1 MLKTSQNKMFT
12 ALKYHST
19 DYVYESMARQKFSI
33 WKLSLC
39 FPPCLHQDEK
49 YHLNGLFA
57 DDKYR
62 KPWTRIGSTQNMMAI
77 SVLDQWKKS
86 LPVEDFLEKKPI
98 SSVEFQTSND
108 LIEVIPSSNPWSQT
122 NTEEPFLLMKN
133 GFKEDDTQ
141 DKYLKIYYA
150 AEFKEPQQDLCLE
163 EEFVFIDNLENFH
176 KKLPTLSILL
186 SRLQFFLVKDPLL
199 DFEGQFLTAENIFR
213 ECLTFQNGMKVEES
227 QNELQRI
234 KESFCTVSM
243 KDEEYFLLPVDL
255 EFGKP
260 NNGRSDCAKIPLYLQ
275 LKEMLNLAPVPVDDE
290 DRCKQVIREDLKA
303 EITYKIE
310 ISKYCAM
317 PQEVCSSISSS
328 MLEFCESDEMEV
340 PLTPPCRQRRSWV
353 NFLCRGLQEEPL
365 SLSGNSI
372 LIAEPSRE
380 FLESLVWQ
388 SEKYWDNMS
397 SLLLVE
403 HPAVN
408 LAHQHHSLTVLQK
421 KLPLEVDALMLGSLE
436 EGWWLHRGLN
446 PAAVEILE
454 QFNMDGSNA
463 NSLLPT
469 EVETFTQFTSYQ
481 LERWL
486 EEKNSVTNQELLSA
500 ERHQSEKV
508 VNPNLS
514 LQIQRQNFAMSA
526 PSSAKIHSRNTSVE
540 ELTGGSISK
549 IETEEAICFLNQE
562 KKTPKPS
569 ESDSCKDVSSK
580 LDNSSCSGKPA
591 SLTLAS
597 KWANDNSD
605 LNNFIMM
612 RSKYTVTQR
621 EEKYYVDRPEKDI
634 LEDFGWLV
642 YLGRVVQ
649 PEEQHMSVQKEGDS
663 LCETV
668 KTEEKTQENKEYYSI
683 TVNIQP
689 SESQCQA
696 YCLLEEAAIPVL
708 KDLTDLGVL
717 ASVTWSFDSVK
728 FDHTRFFLKQQEKV
742 ICDHFKQSKIY
753 EKEIMLFRHAAL
765 VHLLVTVRDLLL
777 TCGLD
782 TALGYL
788 SKAKDIYK
796 NILESCL
803 NNIWRQLKIVEYS
816 SQKKHETHP
825 KITALQC
832 EMLNWMKSGGE
843 KHSVK
848 ILIITR
854 MDSEREKA
862 FFIHPLSRIEGL
874 KAVDLNSEKKQSP
887 LSCKEII
894 SNLSRYSCIIV
905 HNQQIGADFP
915 WTHFSLVMEYDYSEN
930 SGWKNLCKN
939 LNVTYMTF
947 KTTLPETIQMENY
960 GCSFL
965 LEVQIPYV
973 FLTTEGILNMPDIL
987 QLFESRYSITFV
999 ERSSSYSLRLFGSTD
1014 RYVVLT
1020 IDECT
1025 AIFLQ
1030 SVEEL
1035 NYEDSCDTVISR
1047 MMALSLQYMCCWII
1061 FYSRGRLSLEY
1072 SLKGNTLL
1080 NLVLIYATLIELTQK
1095 SEDFE
1100 VKVVL
1105 TPGIEET
1112 ALVIRQIADNILI
1125 ASNISPHEWLDKSW
1139 LSVLPSEPEKC
1150 LLTFPCINPL
1160 VAQFMLKK
1168 GSSLNRLFLASFD
1181 QLQELLPEI
1190 PKKVLKHFSDM
1201 ISSYSLNTAVLEKTV
1216 KGASHPENQN
1226 NFNTLNLDN
1235 KQNCQIL
1242 DLLDKAQ
1249 NSTGTSHTNSE
1260 ALIPPLNTRKGFLK
1274 SDLPSCMQ
1282 KKACSS
1288 DVITRRKL
1296 DFFAVPKDYED
1307 FAHLEVK
1314 NSLHVQRQPFRM
1326 HDSSDHSSKDPEKED
1341 FFATFTASAPQ
1352 ESSKSFLDEFRD
1364 TTFKSLEI
1372 QVDQPLWNDSSSTG
1386 PHNSFAHDGFLS
1398 DFFNDT
1404 DELQNLNFNQI
1415 GETSKGKRKQTPP
1428 FLRIKEKIKTD
1439 SEFPEVQE
1447 FKKRRLTYER
1457 VPGRRDGQTRLK
1469 FF

>member
-1 MLKTSQNKMFT
+1 MLKMSQNKMFA

-19 DYVYESMARQKFSI
+19 DYLYESMARQKFSI

-62 KPWTRIGSTQNMMAI
+62 KPWTRIGSTQNMIAI
-77 SVLDQWKKS
+77 SVLDQWNKS

-108 LIEVIPSSNPWSQT
+108 LIEVVPSSNPYSQT
-122 NTEEPFLLMKN
+122 DTEECFLLTKN
-133 GFKEDDTQ
+133 GFKEDSTQ

-150 AEFKEPQQDLCLE
+150 TEFKEPRQDLCLE
-163 EEFVFIDNLENFH
+163 EELVFIDNLESFR
-176 KKLPTLSILL
+176 KRLPTLSILL
-186 SRLQFFLVKDPLL
+186 SRLQFFLMKDPLL
-199 DFEGQFLTAENIFR
+199 DSGGQTLTAENIFR
-213 ECLTFQNGMKVEES
+213 ECLTFQNGKMKMEES
-227 QNELQRI
+227 QNELQGI
-234 KESFCTVSM
+234 KENFCTISI
-243 KDEEYFLLPVDL
+243 KDEEYFLLPVEL

-260 NNGRSDCAKIPLYLQ
+260 NNSRSDCVKIPSYLQ
-275 LKEMLNLAPVPVDDE
+275 LEEVLNLAPVTVDDE
-290 DRCKQVIREDLKA
+290 DLCNQVIREDLKA
-303 EITYKIE
+303 EIAYKIE
-310 ISKYCAM
+310 ISKYCAI
-317 PQEVCSSISSS
+317 PREVCSSINTS
-328 MLEFCESDEMEV
+328 MLEFCESAEYIPYLKDEMEV
-340 PLTPPCRQRRSWV
+340 PLTPPCRQQRSWV
-353 NFLCRGLQEEPL
+353 NFPCRGLQEEPIC
-365 SLSGNSI
+365 LSGNSI

-380 FLESLVWQ
+380 FLESLVWH
-388 SEKYWDNMS
+388 SEKYRDNMS
-397 SLLLVE
+397 SLFLVE
-403 HPAVN
+403 LPAVH
-408 LAHQHHSLTVLQK
+408 LTHQHHSLTELQE
-421 KLPLEVDALMLGSLE
+421 KLPVEVEAPMLGSLE

-446 PAAVEILE
+446 LASVEILE
-454 QFNMDGSNA
+454 QLIMDGNNA

-508 VNPNLS
+508 VNPDLS
-514 LQIQRQNFAMSA
+514 LQIQRQHFAMSTA
-526 PSSAKIHSRNTSVE
+526 SSAKIHSTSTSVE
-540 ELTGGSISK
+540 ELSGGSIRKSK
-549 IETEEAICFLNQE
+549 TEEAISFLNQE

-569 ESDSCKDVSSK
+569 ESDSCKDMSSK

-591 SLTLAS
+591 SLALAS
-597 KWANDNSD
+597 GWANDDSD

-612 RSKYTVTQR
+612 RSKHRSTQK
-621 EEKYYVDRPEKDI
+621 EEKYCVDRPEK
-634 LEDFGWLV
+634 
-642 YLGRVVQ
+642 VVQ
-649 PEEQHMSVQKEGDS
+649 PEKQHMCVHKEDDS
-663 LCETV
+663 FCETV
-668 KTEEKTQENKEYYSI
+668 KTEERTQENEDSI
-683 TVNIQP
+683 TVNVQP

-708 KDLTDLGVL
+708 KDLKHLGVL
-717 ASVTWSFDSVK
+717 ASITWSFDNVK
-728 FDHTRFFLKQQEKV
+728 FDQTRFFLKQQEKV
-742 ICDHFKQSKIY
+742 ICDNFKQGKVD
-753 EKEIMLFRHAAL
+753 EKEIMLFKHAAL

-803 NNIWRQLKIVEYS
+803 NNIWRQLKIVQYS

-825 KITALQC
+825 KITALLC
-832 EMLNWMKSGGE
+832 EMLNWMKSYGE

-848 ILIITR
+848 VLIITR

-862 FFIHPLSRIEGL
+862 SFIPPLSRIEGL
-874 KAVDLNSEKKQSP
+874 KAVDLNSEKKGSP

-915 WTHFSLVMEYDYSEN
+915 WTHFSLVMEYDHSEN

-947 KTTLPETIQMENY
+947 KTTFPETIQMGNHGGSY
-960 GCSFL
+960 L

-973 FLTTEGILNMPDIL
+973 FLTTEGLLNMPDIL
-987 QLFESRYSITFV
+987 QLFESKYSITFV
-999 ERSSSYSLRLFGSTD
+999 ERSSSYSLRLFGSIE

-1020 IDECT
+1020 IDACT
-1025 AIFLQ
+1025 AVFLQ
-1030 SVEEL
+1030 SMEEL

-1047 MMALSLQYMCCWII
+1047 LMALSLQYMCCWII
-1061 FYSRGRLSLEY
+1061 FYSRERLSLEY

-1139 LSVLPSEPEKC
+1139 LSVLPSETEKC

-1168 GSSLNRLFLASFD
+1168 GTSLNRLFLASFD
-1181 QLQELLPEI
+1181 QLQELLPEV

-1201 ISSYSLNTAVLEKTV
+1201 ISSYSLNTAAPLEKAV
-1216 KGASHPENQN
+1216 KGAPHPENQN
-1226 NFNTLNLDN
+1226 NFNTLYLDN

-1242 DLLDKAQ
+1242 ELLDKAQ
-1249 NSTGTSHTNSE
+1249 NSTGTSHWSSE
-1260 ALIPPLNTRKGFLK
+1260 ALIPPPNHPKGFLK

-1282 KKACSS
+1282 MKACSS
-1288 DVITRRKL
+1288 DVITRRKP
-1296 DFFAVPKDYED
+1296 DFFAVSKDHED

-1314 NSLHVQRQPFRM
+1314 NSLHVQGQPLRM
-1326 HDSSDHSSKDPEKED
+1326 CDSSGHSSKDSEIKED
-1341 FFATFTASAPQ
+1341 FLATLIDCGPQ
-1352 ESSKSFLDEFRD
+1352 ESSRSFLEEFI
-1364 TTFKSLEI
+1364 KSTEI
-1372 QVDQPLWNDSSSTG
+1372 QIDQPLWNDSSSTG
-1386 PHNSFAHDGFLS
+1386 PHNPFAHDSFLS
-1398 DFFNDT
+1398 DFFDDT

-1415 GETSKGKRKQTPP
+1415 GAASKGKRKQRPP
-1428 FLRIKEKIKTD
+1428 FLWTKEKIKTNFG
-1439 SEFPEVQE
+1439 FPEVPE

>member
-1 MLKTSQNKMFT
+1 
-12 ALKYHST
+12 
-19 DYVYESMARQKFSI
+19 MARQKFSI

-62 KPWTRIGSTQNMMAI
+62 KPWTRIDSTQNMMAI
-77 SVLDQWKKS
+77 SVLDQWKRS

-108 LIEVIPSSNPWSQT
+108 LIEVIPSSNPCSQT
-122 NTEEPFLLMKN
+122 DTEESFLLVKN
-133 GFKEDDTQ
+133 GFKEDSTQ

-150 AEFKEPQQDLCLE
+150 TVFKEPQQDLCLE
-163 EEFVFIDNLENFH
+163 EEFVFIDNLESFR
-176 KKLPTLSILL
+176 KKLPNLSILL

-199 DFEGQFLTAENIFR
+199 DSEGQFITAENIFR
-213 ECLTFQNGMKVEES
+213 CAAKLS
-227 QNELQRI
+227 
-234 KESFCTVSM
+234 
-243 KDEEYFLLPVDL
+243 
-255 EFGKP
+255 KP
-260 NNGRSDCAKIPLYLQ
+260 KSGRSVAVPSYLE
-275 LKEMLNLAPVPVDDE
+275 LKEVLNLAPVTVDDE
-290 DRCKQVIREDLKA
+290 DLCKQVIREAEYIPYLK
-303 EITYKIE
+303 
-310 ISKYCAM
+310 
-317 PQEVCSSISSS
+317 
-328 MLEFCESDEMEV
+328 DEMEV
-340 PLTPPCRQRRSWV
+340 PLTPPCRQQRSWV
-353 NFLCRGLQEEPL
+353 NFLCRGLQEEPI

-388 SEKYWDNMS
+388 SEKYRDNMS

-408 LAHQHHSLTVLQK
+408 LAHQHHSLRELQK
-421 KLPLEVDALMLGSLE
+421 KLLLEVEAPMLGSLE
-436 EGWWLHRGLN
+436 EGWWLHRVLN

-469 EVETFTQFTSYQ
+469 EVETFTQFTTYQ

-486 EEKNSVTNQELLSA
+486 EEKNCVTNQELLSA
-500 ERHQSEKV
+500 ERHSSEKV
-508 VNPNLS
+508 VNPDLS
-514 LQIQRQNFAMSA
+514 LQIQRQNFAVSV
-526 PSSAKIHSRNTSVE
+526 PSPAKIHSTNTSVA

-549 IETEEAICFLNQE
+549 IKTEEAICFLNQE

-580 LDNSSCSGKPA
+580 LDKSSCSGKPA
-591 SLTLAS
+591 SLALAS
-597 KWANDNSD
+597 KWANDDSD

-621 EEKYYVDRPEKDI
+621 EDKYYVDRPEK
-634 LEDFGWLV
+634 
-642 YLGRVVQ
+642 
-649 PEEQHMSVQKEGDS
+649 
-663 LCETV
+663 
-668 KTEEKTQENKEYYSI
+668 
-683 TVNIQP
+683 
-689 SESQCQA
+689 ESQCQA

-708 KDLTDLGVL
+708 KDLTHLGVL

-742 ICDHFKQSKIY
+742 ICDNFKQGKID
-753 EKEIMLFRHAAL
+753 EKEILLFRHAAL

-803 NNIWRQLKIVEYS
+803 NNIWRQLKIVQYS

-832 EMLNWMKSGGE
+832 EMLNWMKSCGE
-843 KHSVK
+843 KHSVKVNK

-854 MDSEREKA
+854 MDSEREKDA
-862 FFIHPLSRIEGL
+862 FIHPLSRIEGL
-874 KAVDLNSEKKQSP
+874 KAVDLNSEKKGSP

-894 SNLSRYSCIIV
+894 SNRYSCIIV

-947 KTTLPETIQMENY
+947 KTTFPETRQMGNH
-960 GCSFL
+960 GGSFL

-973 FLTTEGILNMPDIL
+973 FLTTEGLLNMPDIL
-987 QLFESRYSITFV
+987 QLFESKYSITFV
-999 ERSSSYSLRLFGSTD
+999 ERSSSYSLRLFGSAD

-1020 IDECT
+1020 VDECT

-1047 MMALSLQYMCCWII
+1047 LMALSLQYMCCWII
-1061 FYSRGRLSLEY
+1061 FYSKERLSLEY

-1112 ALVIRQIADNILI
+1112 ALVIRQIADNVLI

-1181 QLQELLPEI
+1181 QLQELLPQA

-1201 ISSYSLNTAVLEKTV
+1201 ISSYSLNAAALEKTV
-1216 KGASHPENQN
+1216 KGASHPGNQN
-1226 NFNTLNLDN
+1226 KVNTLYLDN

-1242 DLLDKAQ
+1242 ELLDKAQ
-1249 NSTGTSHTNSE
+1249 NSTGPSHMNAE
-1260 ALIPPLNTRKGFLK
+1260 ALNPPLNHHKDFLK

-1296 DFFAVPKDYED
+1296 DFFAVSKDNED
-1307 FAHLEVK
+1307 FAHPEVK

-1326 HDSSDHSSKDPEKED
+1326 HNSSDHSSKDSEKQD
-1341 FFATFTASAPQ
+1341 FFAAFSDCAPQ

-1364 TTFKSLEI
+1364 STFKSPEI
-1372 QVDQPLWNDSSSTG
+1372 QIDQSLWNDSSSTG
-1386 PHNSFAHDGFLS
+1386 PHNSFAHSGFLS
-1398 DFFNDT
+1398 DFFDDT
-1404 DELQNLNFNQI
+1404 DEFQNLNFIQI
-1415 GETSKGKRKQTPP
+1415 GETPKGKRKKRPP
-1428 FLRIKEKIKTD
+1428 FLWTKEKVKTG
-1439 SEFPEVQE
+1439 FPELQE

-1469 FF
+1469 FL

>member
-1 MLKTSQNKMFT
+1 MLKTSQNKMFA

-19 DYVYESMARQKFSI
+19 DYLYESVARQKFSI

-62 KPWTRIGSTQNMMAI
+62 KPWTRIGSTQNMVAT

-108 LIEVIPSSNPWSQT
+108 LIEVIPSSNPSSQT
-122 NTEEPFLLMKN
+122 DTEESFLLMKN
-133 GFKEDDTQ
+133 GFKGDSTQ

-150 AEFKEPQQDLCLE
+150 TEFKEPRQDLCLE
-163 EEFVFIDNLENFH
+163 EEFVFIDHLESFR

-199 DFEGQFLTAENIFR
+199 DSEGQFLTAENIFR
-213 ECLTFQNGMKVEES
+213 ECLTFQNGMKMEES
-227 QNELQRI
+227 QNELQGI
-234 KESFCTVSM
+234 TESFCTVSM

-260 NNGRSDCAKIPLYLQ
+260 NHGRSDCVKIPSYLE
-275 LKEMLNLAPVPVDDE
+275 LKGLLNLAPVTVDDE
-290 DRCKQVIREDLKA
+290 DLCKQVIREDLRA
-303 EITYKIE
+303 EITYKTE
-310 ISKYCAM
+310 ISKYCAI
-317 PQEVCSSISSS
+317 PQEVCSSISTS
-328 MLEFCESDEMEV
+328 MLEFCESAEYISYLKDEMEV
-340 PLTPPCRQRRSWV
+340 PLTPPCSQQRSWV
-353 NFLCRGLQEEPL
+353 NFLCRGLQEEPI

-372 LIAEPSRE
+372 LIEEPSRG

-388 SEKYWDNMS
+388 SEKYRDNMS

-408 LAHQHHSLTVLQK
+408 LAHQHHSLRELQK
-421 KLPLEVDALMLGSLE
+421 KLLLEVEAPMLDSLE
-436 EGWWLHRGLN
+436 DGWWLHRGFS

-463 NSLLPT
+463 NILLPT

-508 VNPNLS
+508 VNPDLS
-514 LQIQRQNFAMSA
+514 LQIQRQNLAMSA
-526 PSSAKIHSRNTSVE
+526 PSPAKIHSTNTSVA

-549 IETEEAICFLNQE
+549 IKTEEAICFLNQE
-562 KKTPKPS
+562 EKTPKPS

-580 LDNSSCSGKPA
+580 LDKSSCSGKPV
-591 SLTLAS
+591 SLALAS
-597 KWANDNSD
+597 KWANDDSD

-621 EEKYYVDRPEKDI
+621 EEKYFVDRPEK
-634 LEDFGWLV
+634 
-642 YLGRVVQ
+642 VVQ
-649 PEEQHMSVQKEGDS
+649 PEEQNMSVHREDDS
-663 LCETV
+663 FRETV
-668 KTEEKTQENKEYYSI
+668 KTEEKSQENKDSI
-683 TVNIQP
+683 IVNIQP

-696 YCLLEEAAIPVL
+696 YCLLEEAAVPVL
-708 KDLTDLGVL
+708 KDLTHLGVL

-742 ICDHFKQSKIY
+742 ICDHFKQGKID
-753 EKEIMLFRHAAL
+753 EEEIMLFRHAAL

-803 NNIWRQLKIVEYS
+803 NNIWRQLKIVQYS

-832 EMLNWMKSGGE
+832 EMLNWMKSCG
-843 KHSVK
+843 KTHIVK

-862 FFIHPLSRIEGL
+862 AFIHPLSRIEGL
-874 KAVDLNSEKKQSP
+874 KAVDLNSEKKGSP

-894 SNLSRYSCIIV
+894 SNLSRYSCIVV

-947 KTTLPETIQMENY
+947 KTTLPETMQMGNHGGSY
-960 GCSFL
+960 L

-973 FLTTEGILNMPDIL
+973 FLTTEGLLNMPDIL
-987 QLFESRYSITFV
+987 QLFESK
-999 ERSSSYSLRLFGSTD
+999 
-1014 RYVVLT
+1014 
-1020 IDECT
+1020 
-1025 AIFLQ
+1025 
-1030 SVEEL
+1030 
-1035 NYEDSCDTVISR
+1035 
-1047 MMALSLQYMCCWII
+1047 
-1061 FYSRGRLSLEY
+1061 Y

-1100 VKVVL
+1100 VKVIL

-1112 ALVIRQIADNILI
+1112 ALVIRQIADNVLI

-1181 QLQELLPEI
+1181 QLQELLPQA
-1190 PKKVLKHFSDM
+1190 PKKILKHFSDM
-1201 ISSYSLNTAVLEKTV
+1201 ISSYSLNTAALEKIV

-1226 NFNTLNLDN
+1226 NVNTLYLDN

-1242 DLLDKAQ
+1242 ELLDKAQ
-1249 NSTGTSHTNSE
+1249 NSTGTSHMKSE
-1260 ALIPPLNTRKGFLK
+1260 ALIPPLNIRKGFLK

-1296 DFFAVPKDYED
+1296 DFFAVSKDYED

-1326 HDSSDHSSKDPEKED
+1326 HDSSDHSSKDSEKED
-1341 FFATFTASAPQ
+1341 FFASFSDCAPQ

-1364 TTFKSLEI
+1364 TTFKSPEI
-1372 QVDQPLWNDSSSTG
+1372 QIDQPLWNDSSSTG
-1386 PHNSFAHDGFLS
+1386 PHNSFAHSGFLS
-1398 DFFNDT
+1398 DFFDDT
-1404 DELQNLNFNQI
+1404 DELQNLNFSQI
-1415 GETSKGKRKQTPP
+1415 GETSRGKRKQRPP
-1428 FLRIKEKIKTD
+1428 FLWTKEKIKTG
-1439 SEFPEVQE
+1439 SGFPEVQE

>member
-1 MLKTSQNKMFT
+1 S
-12 ALKYHST
+12 
-19 DYVYESMARQKFSI
+19 
-33 WKLSLC
+33 
-39 FPPCLHQDEK
+39 
-49 YHLNGLFA
+49 
-57 DDKYR
+57 
-62 KPWTRIGSTQNMMAI
+62 
-77 SVLDQWKKS
+77 
-86 LPVEDFLEKKPI
+86 
-98 SSVEFQTSND
+98 
-108 LIEVIPSSNPWSQT
+108 
-122 NTEEPFLLMKN
+122 
-133 GFKEDDTQ
+133 
-141 DKYLKIYYA
+141 
-150 AEFKEPQQDLCLE
+150 DLCLE
-163 EEFVFIDNLENFH
+163 EEFVFIDNLESFR

-199 DFEGQFLTAENIFR
+199 DSEGQFLTAENIFR
-213 ECLTFQNGMKVEES
+213 ECLTFQNGMKMEES
-227 QNELQRI
+227 QNELQGI

-260 NNGRSDCAKIPLYLQ
+260 NNGRSDCVKIPSYLE
-275 LKEMLNLAPVPVDDE
+275 LKEVLNLAPVIVDDE
-290 DRCKQVIREDLKA
+290 DLCKQVIREDLKA
-303 EITYKIE
+303 EITYKVE
-310 ISKYCAM
+310 ISTYSAI
-317 PQEVCSSISSS
+317 PQEACSSISTS

-340 PLTPPCRQRRSWV
+340 PLTPPCRQQRSWV
-353 NFLCRGLQEEPL
+353 SFLCRRLQEEPI

-388 SEKYWDNMS
+388 SEKYRDNMS

-403 HPAVN
+403 HSAVN
-408 LAHQHHSLTVLQK
+408 RAHQHHSLRELQK
-421 KLPLEVDALMLGSLE
+421 KLLLEIEAPMFGSLE

-481 LERWL
+481 LE
-486 EEKNSVTNQELLSA
+486 KLLSA
-500 ERHQSEKV
+500 ARHQSEKV
-508 VNPNLS
+508 VNPDLS
-514 LQIQRQNFAMSA
+514 LQIQRQNFSMSA
-526 PSSAKIHSRNTSVE
+526 PSPAKIHSTSTSVA

-549 IETEEAICFLNQE
+549 IKTEEAICFLNQG
-562 KKTPKPS
+562 KKTPQPS

-580 LDNSSCSGKPA
+580 LDKSSCGGKPA

-597 KWANDNSD
+597 KWASDDSD

-621 EEKYYVDRPEKDI
+621 EEKYYGDRPGKE
-634 LEDFGWLV
+634 L
-642 YLGRVVQ
+642 
-649 PEEQHMSVQKEGDS
+649 EEQHMSVHKEDDS
-663 LCETV
+663 FCETV
-668 KTEEKTQENKEYYSI
+668 KTEENTHENKDSI

-742 ICDHFKQSKIY
+742 ICDNFKQGKID

-803 NNIWRQLKIVEYS
+803 NNIWRQLKIVQYS

-832 EMLNWMKSGGE
+832 EMLNWMKSCGE
-843 KHSVK
+843 KQSVK

-854 MDSEREKA
+854 VDSEREKA
-862 FFIHPLSRIEGL
+862 AFIHPLSKIEAGL
-874 KAVDLNSEKKQSP
+874 KAVDLNSEKKGSP

-894 SNLSRYSCIIV
+894 NNRYSCIIV

-930 SGWKNLCKN
+930 SGWENLCKN

-947 KTTLPETIQMENY
+947 KTTLPETIQMGNH
-960 GCSFL
+960 GGSFI

-973 FLTTEGILNMPDIL
+973 FLTTEGLLNMPDIL
-987 QLFESRYSITFV
+987 QLFESKYSITFV

-1020 IDECT
+1020 VDECT

-1047 MMALSLQYMCCWII
+1047 LMALSLQYMCCWII
-1061 FYSRGRLSLEY
+1061 FYSRERLSLEY

-1080 NLVLIYATLIELTQK
+1080 NLVLIYATLIELAQK

-1112 ALVIRQIADNILI
+1112 ALVIRQIADNILM

-1181 QLQELLPEI
+1181 QLQELLPQA
-1190 PKKVLKHFSDM
+1190 PKKVLKNFSDM
-1201 ISSYSLNTAVLEKTV
+1201 VSSYSLNTATLEKTV
-1216 KGASHPENQN
+1216 KVASHPENQN
-1226 NFNTLNLDN
+1226 NVNTL
-1235 KQNCQIL
+1235 
-1242 DLLDKAQ
+1242 
-1249 NSTGTSHTNSE
+1249 
-1260 ALIPPLNTRKGFLK
+1260 
-1274 SDLPSCMQ
+1274 
-1282 KKACSS
+1282 
-1288 DVITRRKL
+1288 
-1296 DFFAVPKDYED
+1296 
-1307 FAHLEVK
+1307 
-1314 NSLHVQRQPFRM
+1314 
-1326 HDSSDHSSKDPEKED
+1326 
-1341 FFATFTASAPQ
+1341 
-1352 ESSKSFLDEFRD
+1352 
-1364 TTFKSLEI
+1364 
-1372 QVDQPLWNDSSSTG
+1372 
-1386 PHNSFAHDGFLS
+1386 
-1398 DFFNDT
+1398 
-1404 DELQNLNFNQI
+1404 
-1415 GETSKGKRKQTPP
+1415 
-1428 FLRIKEKIKTD
+1428 
-1439 SEFPEVQE
+1439 
-1447 FKKRRLTYER
+1447 
-1457 VPGRRDGQTRLK
+1457 
-1469 FF
+1469 

>member
-19 DYVYESMARQKFSI
+19 DYLYESMARQKFSI

-77 SVLDQWKKS
+77 SALDQWKKS

-108 LIEVIPSSNPWSQT
+108 LIEVIPSSNPHSQT
-122 NTEEPFLLMKN
+122 YTEEPFLLMKN
-133 GFKEDDTQ
+133 GFKEDSTQ
-141 DKYLKIYYA
+141 DKYLKIYYGT
-150 AEFKEPQQDLCLE
+150 EFKEPQQDLCLE
-163 EEFVFIDNLENFH
+163 EEFVFIDNLERFS
-176 KKLPTLSILL
+176 KKLPTLSTLM

-199 DFEGQFLTAENIFR
+199 DSEGQFLTAENICR
-213 ECLTFQNGMKVEES
+213 ECLTFQNGMKVEEG
-227 QNELQRI
+227 QNELQWI
-234 KESFCTVSM
+234 KECFCTVSM
-243 KDEEYFLLPVDL
+243 KDEEYFLLPVDF

-260 NNGRSDCAKIPLYLQ
+260 NSGRSDCAKIPTYLQ
-275 LKEMLNLAPVPVDDE
+275 LKEVLNLAPVPVDDE
-290 DRCKQVIREDLKA
+290 DLCKQVIREDLKA

-310 ISKYCAM
+310 ISKYCAI
-317 PQEVCSSISSS
+317 PQEVCSSISTS
-328 MLEFCESDEMEV
+328 MLEFCESAEYILYLKDEMEV
-340 PLTPPCRQRRSWV
+340 PLTPPCQQQRSWV
-353 NFLCRGLQEEPL
+353 HFLCRGLQEEPI
-365 SLSGNSI
+365 SPSCNSI

-388 SEKYWDNMS
+388 SEKYRDNTS

-408 LAHQHHSLTVLQK
+408 FAHQHHSLTELQK
-421 KLPLEVDALMLGSLE
+421 KLPLEVEAPVLGSLE

-481 LERWL
+481 LE
-486 EEKNSVTNQELLSA
+486 
-500 ERHQSEKV
+500 
-508 VNPNLS
+508 
-514 LQIQRQNFAMSA
+514 M
-526 PSSAKIHSRNTSVE
+526 
-540 ELTGGSISK
+540 
-549 IETEEAICFLNQE
+549 
-562 KKTPKPS
+562 
-569 ESDSCKDVSSK
+569 
-580 LDNSSCSGKPA
+580 
-591 SLTLAS
+591 
-597 KWANDNSD
+597 
-605 LNNFIMM
+605 
-612 RSKYTVTQR
+612 
-621 EEKYYVDRPEKDI
+621 
-634 LEDFGWLV
+634 
-642 YLGRVVQ
+642 VQ
-649 PEEQHMSVQKEGDS
+649 PEEQHMSVHKEDDS
-663 LCETV
+663 FCETV
-668 KTEEKTQENKEYYSI
+668 KTEIKTQENKEYYSI
-683 TVNIQP
+683 AVDIQP

-708 KDLTDLGVL
+708 KDLTHLGVL
-717 ASVTWSFDSVK
+717 ASVNWSFDSVK

-742 ICDHFKQSKIY
+742 ICDHFKQSRIN

-788 SKAKDIYK
+788 SKAKDVYK

-803 NNIWRQLKIVEYS
+803 NNIWRQLKIVQYS

-832 EMLNWMKSGGE
+832 EILNWMKSCGE
-843 KHSVK
+843 SHSVK

-862 FFIHPLSRIEGL
+862 AFIQPLSRIEGL

-915 WTHFSLVMEYDYSEN
+915 WMHFSLVMEYDYSEN
-930 SGWKNLCKN
+930 SGWKNLCEN

-947 KTTLPETIQMENY
+947 KTTLPEKIQMGNH
-960 GCSFL
+960 GNSFL
-965 LEVQIPYV
+965 LEVQIPYI
-973 FLTTEGILNMPDIL
+973 FLTTEGLLNMPDVL
-987 QLFESRYSITFV
+987 QLFESRYGITFV
-999 ERSSSYSLRLFGSTD
+999 ERSSGYSLRLFGSTD
-1014 RYVVLT
+1014 QYVVLT

-1047 MMALSLQYMCCWII
+1047 LMALSLQYMCCWII
-1061 FYSRGRLSLEY
+1061 FYSRERLSLEY

-1095 SEDFE
+1095 SEDFD
-1100 VKVVL
+1100 VK
-1105 TPGIEET
+1105 
-1112 ALVIRQIADNILI
+1112 
-1125 ASNISPHEWLDKSW
+1125 
-1139 LSVLPSEPEKC
+1139 PEKC
-1150 LLTFPCINPL
+1150 LLAFPCINPL

-1181 QLQELLPEI
+1181 QLQELLPQV
-1190 PKKVLKHFSDM
+1190 PKKVLKHFSD
-1201 ISSYSLNTAVLEKTV
+1201 ISSYSLNTAALEKTV

-1226 NFNTLNLDN
+1226 NFNTLYPDN
-1235 KQNCQIL
+1235 KQHCQIL
-1242 DLLDKAQ
+1242 ELLDKAQ
-1249 NSTGTSHTNSE
+1249 NSTGTSHMNSE
-1260 ALIPPLNTRKGFLK
+1260 ALIPPLNHHKGFLK

-1288 DVITRRKL
+1288 DVITRRKV
-1296 DFFAVPKDYED
+1296 DFFAVSKDYKD

-1314 NSLHVQRQPFRM
+1314 NSLHVQRHPFRM
-1326 HDSSDHSSKDPEKED
+1326 HDSSDHSSKDSEKED
-1341 FFATFTASAPQ
+1341 FFATFSDCEPQ

-1364 TTFKSLEI
+1364 TTFKSPEI
-1372 QVDQPLWNDSSSTG
+1372 QIDQPLWNDSSSTG
-1386 PHNSFAHDGFLS
+1386 PCNSFTHDGFLS
-1398 DFFNDT
+1398 DFFDDM

-1415 GETSKGKRKQTPP
+1415 GETSKGKRKQRSL
-1428 FLRIKEKIKTD
+1428 FLQTKEKIKT
-1439 SEFPEVQE
+1439 
-1447 FKKRRLTYER
+1447 
-1457 VPGRRDGQTRLK
+1457 GRSKVR
-1469 FF
+1469 

>member
-1 MLKTSQNKMFT
+1 S
-12 ALKYHST
+12 
-19 DYVYESMARQKFSI
+19 
-33 WKLSLC
+33 
-39 FPPCLHQDEK
+39 
-49 YHLNGLFA
+49 
-57 DDKYR
+57 
-62 KPWTRIGSTQNMMAI
+62 
-77 SVLDQWKKS
+77 
-86 LPVEDFLEKKPI
+86 
-98 SSVEFQTSND
+98 
-108 LIEVIPSSNPWSQT
+108 
-122 NTEEPFLLMKN
+122 
-133 GFKEDDTQ
+133 
-141 DKYLKIYYA
+141 
-150 AEFKEPQQDLCLE
+150 DLCLE
-163 EEFVFIDNLENFH
+163 EEFVFVDNLENFR

-199 DFEGQFLTAENIFR
+199 DSEGRFLTAENIFR
-213 ECLTFQNGMKVEES
+213 ECLTFQNGMKMEES
-227 QNELQRI
+227 QNELQGI

-243 KDEEYFLLPVDL
+243 KDEEVSSCCFILYIILLYFLLPADL
-255 EFGKP
+255 GLGKP
-260 NNGRSDCAKIPLYLQ
+260 NNGGPDCVKIPSYLQ
-275 LKEMLNLAPVPVDDE
+275 LKEVLNLAPVAVDDE
-290 DRCKQVIREDLKA
+290 DLCKQVIREDLKA

-310 ISKYCAM
+310 ISKYCAI
-317 PQEVCSSISSS
+317 PQEVCSSISTS
-328 MLEFCESDEMEV
+328 MVEFCESDEMEV
-340 PLTPPCRQRRSWV
+340 PLTPPCRQQRSWV
-353 NFLCRGLQEEPL
+353 NFLCRGLQEEPI
-365 SLSGNSI
+365 SLFGNSI

-388 SEKYWDNMS
+388 SEKYRDNMS

-408 LAHQHHSLTVLQK
+408 LAHQHHSLTELQK
-421 KLPLEVDALMLGSLE
+421 KLPLELEAPMLGSLE

-454 QFNMDGSNA
+454 QFYIDGSNA

-469 EVETFTQFTSYQ
+469 EVETFTKFTSYQ
-481 LERWL
+481 LE
-486 EEKNSVTNQELLSA
+486 KLLSA
-500 ERHQSEKV
+500 ERHQSGKV
-508 VNPNLS
+508 VNPDLS

-526 PSSAKIHSRNTSVE
+526 PSSAKIHNTSTSVA

-549 IETEEAICFLNQE
+549 IKTEEAICFLNQE

-569 ESDSCKDVSSK
+569 ESDSCKDVFSK
-580 LDNSSCSGKPA
+580 LDNSSCSGKPV
-591 SLTLAS
+591 SLALAS
-597 KWANDNSD
+597 KWANDDSD

-621 EEKYYVDRPEKDI
+621 EEKYYVDRPEK
-634 LEDFGWLV
+634 
-642 YLGRVVQ
+642 
-649 PEEQHMSVQKEGDS
+649 EQHMSVHKEDDS
-663 LCETV
+663 FCETV
-668 KTEEKTQENKEYYSI
+668 KTEEKTQENKDSI
-683 TVNIQP
+683 TVSVQP

-708 KDLTDLGVL
+708 KDLTHLGVL

-742 ICDHFKQSKIY
+742 ICDNFKQGKID

-777 TCGLD
+777 TCSFD

-803 NNIWRQLKIVEYS
+803 NNIWRQLKIVQYS

-832 EMLNWMKSGGE
+832 EILNWMKSCGE

-854 MDSEREKA
+854 IDSEREKA
-862 FFIHPLSRIEGL
+862 AFIHPLSRIEAGL
-874 KAVDLNSEKKQSP
+874 KAVDLNSEKKGSP

-894 SNLSRYSCIIV
+894 SNRYSCVIV

-915 WTHFSLVMEYDYSEN
+915 WTHFSLVMEYNYSEN

-947 KTTLPETIQMENY
+947 KTTLPETIQMGNH

-973 FLTTEGILNMPDIL
+973 FLTTEGLLNMPDIL
-987 QLFESRYSITFV
+987 QLFESKYSITFV

-1047 MMALSLQYMCCWII
+1047 LMALSLQYMCCWII
-1061 FYSRGRLSLEY
+1061 FYSRERLSLEY

-1168 GSSLNRLFLASFD
+1168 GSSLNKLFLASFD
-1181 QLQELLPEI
+1181 QLQKLMPQA
-1190 PKKVLKHFSDM
+1190 PKRVLKHFSDI
-1201 ISSYSLNTAVLEKTV
+1201 ISSYSLNTAAPLENTV
-1216 KGASHPENQN
+1216 TGASHPENQN
-1226 NFNTLNLDN
+1226 NFNTL
-1235 KQNCQIL
+1235 
-1242 DLLDKAQ
+1242 
-1249 NSTGTSHTNSE
+1249 
-1260 ALIPPLNTRKGFLK
+1260 
-1274 SDLPSCMQ
+1274 
-1282 KKACSS
+1282 
-1288 DVITRRKL
+1288 
-1296 DFFAVPKDYED
+1296 
-1307 FAHLEVK
+1307 
-1314 NSLHVQRQPFRM
+1314 
-1326 HDSSDHSSKDPEKED
+1326 
-1341 FFATFTASAPQ
+1341 
-1352 ESSKSFLDEFRD
+1352 
-1364 TTFKSLEI
+1364 
-1372 QVDQPLWNDSSSTG
+1372 
-1386 PHNSFAHDGFLS
+1386 
-1398 DFFNDT
+1398 
-1404 DELQNLNFNQI
+1404 
-1415 GETSKGKRKQTPP
+1415 
-1428 FLRIKEKIKTD
+1428 
-1439 SEFPEVQE
+1439 
-1447 FKKRRLTYER
+1447 
-1457 VPGRRDGQTRLK
+1457 
-1469 FF
+1469 

>member
-1 MLKTSQNKMFT
+1 M
-12 ALKYHST
+12 
-19 DYVYESMARQKFSI
+19 I
-33 WKLSLC
+33 
-39 FPPCLHQDEK
+39 
-49 YHLNGLFA
+49 
-57 DDKYR
+57 
-62 KPWTRIGSTQNMMAI
+62 AI

-108 LIEVIPSSNPWSQT
+108 LIEVIPSSNPCSET
-122 NTEEPFLLMKN
+122 DIEEPFLLIKN
-133 GFKEDDTQ
+133 VFKEDSTQ

-150 AEFKEPQQDLCLE
+150 TEFKDPQQDLCLE
-163 EEFVFIDNLENFH
+163 EEFVFIDHLENFR

-199 DFEGQFLTAENIFR
+199 DSEGQILTVENMFR
-213 ECLTFQNGMKVEES
+213 ECLTFQNEMKMEES
-227 QNELQRI
+227 QNKLQGI
-234 KESFCTVSM
+234 KEDFSTTSI
-243 KDEEYFLLPVDL
+243 KDEEVSSCCFILYYFLLPVEL
-255 EFGKP
+255 EFSKP
-260 NNGRSDCAKIPLYLQ
+260 NSGRSNCLKSPSYLE
-275 LKEMLNLAPVPVDDE
+275 LKEMLNLAPVTVDDE
-290 DRCKQVIREDLKA
+290 DLCKQVMGKDLKS

-310 ISKYCAM
+310 ISKYCAI
-317 PQEVCSSISSS
+317 PQEVCSSISTS

-340 PLTPPCRQRRSWV
+340 PLTPPYRQQRSWV
-353 NFLCRGLQEEPL
+353 NFLCRGLQEEPI

-388 SEKYWDNMS
+388 SEKYRDNMS

-408 LAHQHHSLTVLQK
+408 LAHQHHSLTELQK
-421 KLPLEVDALMLGSLE
+421 NLPVEIEAPMLSSLE
-436 EGWWLHRGLN
+436 EGWWLCMDLN

-454 QFNMDGSNA
+454 RLNMDGSNA

-481 LERWL
+481 LE
-486 EEKNSVTNQELLSA
+486 KLLSG

-508 VNPNLS
+508 VNPDLS
-514 LQIQRQNFAMSA
+514 LQTQRQYFAVSA
-526 PSSAKIHSRNTSVE
+526 APSAKIHSTNTSVE
-540 ELTGGSISK
+540 DSTGGSIRK
-549 IETEEAICFLNQE
+549 IKTEEAICFLNQE

-591 SLTLAS
+591 SLAVAS
-597 KWANDNSD
+597 KWANDDSD

-612 RSKYTVTQR
+612 RSKHTVTQR
-621 EEKYYVDRPEKDI
+621 EEKYYVDRPEK
-634 LEDFGWLV
+634 
-642 YLGRVVQ
+642 VVQ
-649 PEEQHMSVQKEGDS
+649 PEEQHLHVQEEDVSV
-663 LCETV
+663 CETV
-668 KTEEKTQENKEYYSI
+668 KTEEKTQVNEDSI
-683 TVNIQP
+683 TVNIQA

-696 YCLLEEAAIPVL
+696 YCLLEEAAKPVL
-708 KDLTDLGVL
+708 KDLTNLGVL

-742 ICDHFKQSKIY
+742 VCDNFKQGKID
-753 EKEIMLFRHAAL
+753 EKEIMLFKHAAL

-777 TCGLD
+777 TCSLD

-803 NNIWRQLKIVEYS
+803 NNIWRQLKIVQYS

-825 KITALQC
+825 KITALQH
-832 EMLNWMKSGGE
+832 EILNWMKRYGE

-862 FFIHPLSRIEGL
+862 AFIHPLSTIEGL
-874 KAVDLNSEKKQSP
+874 KAVDLNSEKKGSP
-887 LSCKEII
+887 LGCKEII
-894 SNLSRYSCIIV
+894 SNRYSCIIV

-915 WTHFSLVMEYDYSEN
+915 WTHFSLAVEYDYSEN

-947 KTTLPETIQMENY
+947 KTTLPETIQMGNH
-960 GCSFL
+960 GGSFL

-973 FLTTEGILNMPDIL
+973 YLTTEGLLNMPDIL
-987 QLFESRYSITFV
+987 QLFESNYSITFV
-999 ERSSSYSLRLFGSTD
+999 ERSSSYSLRLFGSID

-1025 AIFLQ
+1025 AVFLQ
-1030 SVEEL
+1030 SMEEL
-1035 NYEDSCDTVISR
+1035 NCEDSCDTLIARLV
-1047 MMALSLQYMCCWII
+1047 ALSLQYTCCWII
-1061 FYSRGRLSLEY
+1061 FYSRERLSLEY

-1080 NLVLIYATLIELTQK
+1080 NLVSIYATLIELTQK

-1139 LSVLPSEPEKC
+1139 LSVLPSETEKC

-1181 QLQELLPEI
+1181 QLQELLPEV
-1190 PKKVLKHFSDM
+1190 PKKVLK
-1201 ISSYSLNTAVLEKTV
+1201 
-1216 KGASHPENQN
+1216 
-1226 NFNTLNLDN
+1226 
-1235 KQNCQIL
+1235 
-1242 DLLDKAQ
+1242 
-1249 NSTGTSHTNSE
+1249 
-1260 ALIPPLNTRKGFLK
+1260 
-1274 SDLPSCMQ
+1274 
-1282 KKACSS
+1282 
-1288 DVITRRKL
+1288 
-1296 DFFAVPKDYED
+1296 
-1307 FAHLEVK
+1307 
-1314 NSLHVQRQPFRM
+1314 
-1326 HDSSDHSSKDPEKED
+1326 
-1341 FFATFTASAPQ
+1341 
-1352 ESSKSFLDEFRD
+1352 
-1364 TTFKSLEI
+1364 
-1372 QVDQPLWNDSSSTG
+1372 
-1386 PHNSFAHDGFLS
+1386 
-1398 DFFNDT
+1398 
-1404 DELQNLNFNQI
+1404 
-1415 GETSKGKRKQTPP
+1415 
-1428 FLRIKEKIKTD
+1428 
-1439 SEFPEVQE
+1439 
-1447 FKKRRLTYER
+1447 
-1457 VPGRRDGQTRLK
+1457 
-1469 FF
+1469 

>member
-1 MLKTSQNKMFT
+1 MLKMTQNKIFP
-12 ALKYHST
+12 ALNYHST
-19 DYVYESMARQKFSI
+19 DYLYESMARQKFSI

-57 DDKYR
+57 DEKYR
-62 KPWTRIGSTQNMMAI
+62 KPWTRIGSIQNMIAI
-77 SVLDQWKKS
+77 SVLDQWKKN

-98 SSVEFQTSND
+98 SSVEFQTSNY
-108 LIEVIPSSNPWSQT
+108 LLEVIPSSNPCSQT
-122 NTEEPFLLMKN
+122 DTEEPFLLMKN
-133 GFKEDDTQ
+133 GFKEDSTQ
-141 DKYLKIYYA
+141 DKYLKICYA
-150 AEFKEPQQDLCLE
+150 TEFKEPGQDLCLE
-163 EEFVFIDNLENFH
+163 EEFVFIDNLENFR

-186 SRLQFFLVKDPLL
+186 SRLQFFLVKDPIL
-199 DFEGQFLTAENIFR
+199 DSEGQILTGENIFR
-213 ECLTFQNGMKVEES
+213 ECLTFQNGMKMEKS
-227 QNELQRI
+227 QNELLGI
-234 KESFCTVSM
+234 KENFCTISI
-243 KDEEYFLLPVDL
+243 KDEEYFLLPVEL

-260 NNGRSDCAKIPLYLQ
+260 NNGRSDCVKIPSYLQ
-275 LKEMLNLAPVPVDDE
+275 LKEVLNLAPVTVDDE
-290 DRCKQVIREDLKA
+290 DLGKQVIREDLKA

-310 ISKYCAM
+310 ISKYCAI
-317 PQEVCSSISSS
+317 PHEVCSSISTS
-328 MLEFCESDEMEV
+328 MLEFCESAEYTPYLKDEMEV
-340 PLTPPCRQRRSWV
+340 PLTPPCRQERSWV
-353 NFLCRGLQEEPL
+353 NFLCRGLQEEPI

-372 LIAEPSRE
+372 LIAEPCRE

-388 SEKYWDNMS
+388 SEKYQDNMS

-408 LAHQHHSLTVLQK
+408 LVHQHHSLTELQK
-421 KLPLEVDALMLGSLE
+421 ELPLEVEAPMLGSLE
-436 EGWWLHRGLN
+436 EVWWLHSGLN

-454 QFNMDGSNA
+454 QFNMGGSSP

-481 LERWL
+481 IERWL

-514 LQIQRQNFAMSA
+514 LQIQRQYFHMSSV
-526 PSSAKIHSRNTSVE
+526 SSAKIHSTNTSVE
-540 ELTGGSISK
+540 ELTGGSIRK
-549 IETEEAICFLNQE
+549 IKTEEAINFLNQE
-562 KKTPKPS
+562 KETPKPS
-569 ESDSCKDVSSK
+569 ESDSCKVVSSK
-580 LDNSSCSGKPA
+580 LDNSFCSGKPA
-591 SLTLAS
+591 SLAS
-597 KWANDNSD
+597 KWANDDSD

-612 RSKYTVTQR
+612 RSRHTVTQR
-621 EEKYYVDRPEKDI
+621 EEKYYVDRPE
-634 LEDFGWLV
+634 E
-642 YLGRVVQ
+642 VVQ
-649 PEEQHMSVQKEGDS
+649 PEEQHTHVHKEDDS
-663 LCETV
+663 FCETL
-668 KTEEKTQENKEYYSI
+668 KIEEKTQENEDSI

-708 KDLTDLGVL
+708 KDLTHLGVL

-742 ICDHFKQSKIY
+742 ICDNFKQGKID

-803 NNIWRQLKIVEYS
+803 NNIWRQLKIVQYS
-816 SQKKHETHP
+816 NQKKHETHP

-832 EMLNWMKSGGE
+832 EILNWMKSYGE

-862 FFIHPLSRIEGL
+862 DFIHPLSRIEAGL
-874 KAVDLNSEKKQSP
+874 KAVDLNSEKKGSP

-894 SNLSRYSCIIV
+894 SNLSRYSCIVV

-915 WTHFSLVMEYDYSEN
+915 WTHFSLAMEYDYSEN

-947 KTTLPETIQMENY
+947 KTNLPETIQMGNH
-960 GCSFL
+960 GGSFL

-973 FLTTEGILNMPDIL
+973 FLTTEGLLNMPDIL
-987 QLFESRYSITFV
+987 QLFESKYSITFV
-999 ERSSSYSLRLFGSTD
+999 ERSSSYSLRLFGGTD

-1020 IDECT
+1020 VDECT

-1030 SVEEL
+1030 SMEEL
-1035 NYEDSCDTVISR
+1035 NCEDSCDTVISR
-1047 MMALSLQYMCCWII
+1047 LMALSLQYMCCWII
-1061 FYSRGRLSLEY
+1061 FYSRERLSLEY

-1095 SEDFE
+1095 SEGFE

-1112 ALVIRQIADNILI
+1112 AVIVRQIADSILI
-1125 ASNISPHEWLDKSW
+1125 ASNTSPDEWLDKSW
-1139 LSVLPSEPEKC
+1139 LSVLPSETEKC

-1160 VAQFMLKK
+1160 VAQFMLQK
-1168 GSSLNRLFLASFD
+1168 GSSLNKLFLASFD
-1181 QLQELLPEI
+1181 QLQELLPAV
-1190 PKKVLKHFSDM
+1190 PKKVLKHFRDM
-1201 ISSYSLNTAVLEKTV
+1201 ISSYSLNTAAPLEKTV
-1216 KGASHPENQN
+1216 KSASHPENQN
-1226 NFNTLNLDN
+1226 KFNTLHPDN
-1235 KQNCQIL
+1235 KQNFQIL
-1242 DLLDKAQ
+1242 ELLDKAQ
-1249 NSTGTSHTNSE
+1249 TRTGTSHMNSE
-1260 ALIPPLNTRKGFLK
+1260 ALIPPLNHHKGFFK

-1288 DVITRRKL
+1288 DVITRRKADL
-1296 DFFAVPKDYED
+1296 FAVSKDCEG
-1307 FAHLEVK
+1307 FACLEVK
-1314 NSLHVQRQPFRM
+1314 NSLPVQREPFRM
-1326 HDSSDHSSKDPEKED
+1326 HDISDHTSKDSEKED
-1341 FFATFTASAPQ
+1341 FFATFSDCALQ
-1352 ESSKSFLDEFRD
+1352 ERSKSFLEEFRD
-1364 TTFKSLEI
+1364 TTFKSPEI
-1372 QVDQPLWNDSSSTG
+1372 QIDQPLWNDSTS
-1386 PHNSFAHDGFLS
+1386 PDPCNSFAHDGFLS
-1398 DFFNDT
+1398 DFFDDM

-1415 GETSKGKRKQTPP
+1415 SGASKGKRKQRPP
-1428 FLRIKEKIKTD
+1428 FLGTKEKNKAD
-1439 SEFPEVQE
+1439 SGFPEVQE

>member
-1 MLKTSQNKMFT
+1 S
-12 ALKYHST
+12 
-19 DYVYESMARQKFSI
+19 
-33 WKLSLC
+33 
-39 FPPCLHQDEK
+39 
-49 YHLNGLFA
+49 
-57 DDKYR
+57 
-62 KPWTRIGSTQNMMAI
+62 
-77 SVLDQWKKS
+77 
-86 LPVEDFLEKKPI
+86 
-98 SSVEFQTSND
+98 
-108 LIEVIPSSNPWSQT
+108 
-122 NTEEPFLLMKN
+122 
-133 GFKEDDTQ
+133 
-141 DKYLKIYYA
+141 
-150 AEFKEPQQDLCLE
+150 DLCLE
-163 EEFVFIDNLENFH
+163 EEFVFIDNLESFR
-176 KKLPTLSILL
+176 KKLPTLSIIL

-199 DFEGQFLTAENIFR
+199 DSEGQFLTAENIFR
-213 ECLTFQNGMKVEES
+213 ECLTFQNEMKMEES
-227 QNELQRI
+227 QNELQGI
-234 KESFCTVSM
+234 KESFGTVSM
-243 KDEEYFLLPVDL
+243 KDEEVSSCCFILHITLYFLLPVDL
-255 EFGKP
+255 EFSKP
-260 NNGRSDCAKIPLYLQ
+260 NKGRSDCVKIPSYLE
-275 LKEMLNLAPVPVDDE
+275 LKEVLNLAPVTVDDE
-290 DRCKQVIREDLKA
+290 DLCKQVIREDLRA

-310 ISKYCAM
+310 ISKYCAI
-317 PQEVCSSISSS
+317 PQEVCSSISTSI
-328 MLEFCESDEMEV
+328 LEFCESDEMEV
-340 PLTPPCRQRRSWV
+340 PLTPPCRQQRSWV
-353 NFLCRGLQEEPL
+353 NFLCRGLQEEPI

-388 SEKYWDNMS
+388 SEKYRDNMS

-408 LAHQHHSLTVLQK
+408 LADQHHSLRELQK
-421 KLPLEVDALMLGSLE
+421 KLLLEVEAPMLGSLE

-446 PAAVEILE
+446 PAAVEIVE

-463 NSLLPT
+463 NSVLPT
-469 EVETFTQFTSYQ
+469 EVETFAQFTTYQ
-481 LERWL
+481 LE
-486 EEKNSVTNQELLSA
+486 KLLSA

-508 VNPNLS
+508 VNPDLS
-514 LQIQRQNFAMSA
+514 LQLQRQNFAVSA
-526 PSSAKIHSRNTSVE
+526 PSPAKIHSTNTSVA
-540 ELTGGSISK
+540 ELTEGSINK
-549 IETEEAICFLNQE
+549 IKTEQAICFLNQE
-562 KKTPKPS
+562 KKNPKPS

-580 LDNSSCSGKPA
+580 LDKSSCSEKPA
-591 SLTLAS
+591 SLVFAS
-597 KWANDNSD
+597 KWANDDSD

-621 EEKYYVDRPEKDI
+621 EEKYYVDRPEK
-634 LEDFGWLV
+634 
-642 YLGRVVQ
+642 
-649 PEEQHMSVQKEGDS
+649 EQHMSVLKEDDS
-663 LCETV
+663 FCETV
-668 KTEEKTQENKEYYSI
+668 KTEEKTQDNNDSI
-683 TVNIQP
+683 TINIQP

-708 KDLTDLGVL
+708 KDLTHLGVL

-742 ICDHFKQSKIY
+742 ICDNFKQGKID

-803 NNIWRQLKIVEYS
+803 NNIWRQLKIVQYS

-832 EMLNWMKSGGE
+832 EMLNWMKSCGE

-862 FFIHPLSRIEGL
+862 AFIHPLSRIEGL
-874 KAVDLNSEKKQSP
+874 KAVDLNSEKKGSP

-894 SNLSRYSCIIV
+894 SNRYSCIIV

-947 KTTLPETIQMENY
+947 KTTFPEIIQMGNH
-960 GCSFL
+960 GGSFL

-973 FLTTEGILNMPDIL
+973 FLTTEGLLNMPDIL
-987 QLFESRYSITFV
+987 QLFESKYSITFV
-999 ERSSSYSLRLFGSTD
+999 ERSSSYSLRLFGSAD

-1020 IDECT
+1020 VDECT

-1047 MMALSLQYMCCWII
+1047 LMALSLQYMCCWII
-1061 FYSRGRLSLEY
+1061 FYSRERLSLEY

-1095 SEDFE
+1095 PEDFE

-1112 ALVIRQIADNILI
+1112 ALVIRQIADKVLI

-1181 QLQELLPEI
+1181 QLQELLPQA
-1190 PKKVLKHFSDM
+1190 PKKVLKHFSDI
-1201 ISSYSLNTAVLEKTV
+1201 ISSYSLNAAALEKTV
-1216 KGASHPENQN
+1216 KGASHPENKN
-1226 NFNTLNLDN
+1226 NVNTL
-1235 KQNCQIL
+1235 
-1242 DLLDKAQ
+1242 
-1249 NSTGTSHTNSE
+1249 
-1260 ALIPPLNTRKGFLK
+1260 
-1274 SDLPSCMQ
+1274 
-1282 KKACSS
+1282 
-1288 DVITRRKL
+1288 
-1296 DFFAVPKDYED
+1296 
-1307 FAHLEVK
+1307 
-1314 NSLHVQRQPFRM
+1314 
-1326 HDSSDHSSKDPEKED
+1326 
-1341 FFATFTASAPQ
+1341 
-1352 ESSKSFLDEFRD
+1352 
-1364 TTFKSLEI
+1364 
-1372 QVDQPLWNDSSSTG
+1372 
-1386 PHNSFAHDGFLS
+1386 
-1398 DFFNDT
+1398 
-1404 DELQNLNFNQI
+1404 
-1415 GETSKGKRKQTPP
+1415 
-1428 FLRIKEKIKTD
+1428 
-1439 SEFPEVQE
+1439 
-1447 FKKRRLTYER
+1447 
-1457 VPGRRDGQTRLK
+1457 
-1469 FF
+1469 

>member
-1 MLKTSQNKMFT
+1 MLKMSQNKIFT

-19 DYVYESMARQKFSI
+19 DYLYESMARQKFSI

-62 KPWTRIGSTQNMMAI
+62 KPWTRIDSTQNMIAI
-77 SVLDQWKKS
+77 SVLDQWKKG
-86 LPVEDFLEKKPI
+86 LPVEDFLEKEPV
-98 SSVEFQTSND
+98 SSIEFLTSND
-108 LIEVIPSSNPWSQT
+108 LVEVIPSSNPCSQT
-122 NTEEPFLLMKN
+122 DTEEPFLLMKN
-133 GFKEDDTQ
+133 GFKEDSTQ

-150 AEFKEPQQDLCLE
+150 TEFKEPQQDLCLE
-163 EEFVFIDNLENFH
+163 EELIFVDNLENFRR
-176 KKLPTLSILL
+176 KLPTLSILL
-186 SRLQFFLVKDPLL
+186 SRLRFFLVKDPLL
-199 DFEGQFLTAENIFR
+199 DSEGQILTAENIFR
-213 ECLTFQNGMKVEES
+213 ECLTFQNGMKMEEC
-227 QNELQRI
+227 QNELQGI
-234 KESFCTVSM
+234 KENFCTISV
-243 KDEEYFLLPVDL
+243 KDEEYFLLPTEL

-260 NNGRSDCAKIPLYLQ
+260 NNGRSDCVKIPSYLQ
-275 LKEMLNLAPVPVDDE
+275 LEEVLNLVPVTIDDE
-290 DRCKQVIREDLKA
+290 DLCKQVIREDLKA
-303 EITYKIE
+303 EITCKIE
-310 ISKYCAM
+310 ISKYCAI
-317 PQEVCSSISSS
+317 PQEVCSSISTS
-328 MLEFCESDEMEV
+328 MLEFSESAEYIPYLKDEMEV
-340 PLTPPCRQRRSWV
+340 PLTPPCRQEMSWV
-353 NFLCRGLQEEPL
+353 NFLCRGLQEEPI

-372 LIAEPSRE
+372 LIAEPARE

-388 SEKYWDNMS
+388 SEKYRDNMS

-403 HPAVN
+403 HPVAN
-408 LAHQHHSLTVLQK
+408 LAHQRISLTELQK
-421 KLPLEVDALMLGSLE
+421 ELPVEVEAPMLGSVE
-436 EGWWLHRGLN
+436 EVWWLHSGLN
-446 PAAVEILE
+446 PAEILE
-454 QFNMDGSNA
+454 QFNMDGSNP
-463 NSLLPT
+463 NSLLPS

-514 LQIQRQNFAMSA
+514 LQIQRQYFDVSTA
-526 PSSAKIHSRNTSVE
+526 PSAKIHSTNTSVE
-540 ELTGGSISK
+540 ELTGGSLRK
-549 IETEEAICFLNQE
+549 IKTEEAIHFFNQE
-562 KKTPKPS
+562 KETPKPS
-569 ESDSCKDVSSK
+569 ASDSCKRVSSK

-591 SLTLAS
+591 SLAS
-597 KWANDNSD
+597 KCANDDSD
-605 LNNFIMM
+605 LSNFIMM
-612 RSKYTVTQR
+612 RSRHTVIQR
-621 EEKYYVDRPEKDI
+621 EEKYCIDRPEK
-634 LEDFGWLV
+634 
-642 YLGRVVQ
+642 VVQ
-649 PEEQHMSVQKEGDS
+649 PEEQHMRVHKEDDS
-663 LCETV
+663 FCETV
-668 KTEEKTQENKEYYSI
+668 KTEEKAQENEGSI
-683 TVNIQP
+683 TVNIQS

-696 YCLLEEAAIPVL
+696 YCFLKEAAVSVL
-708 KDLTDLGVL
+708 KDLTHLRVL

-742 ICDHFKQSKIY
+742 ICDNFKQGKID

-803 NNIWRQLKIVEYS
+803 NNIWRQLKIIQYS

-832 EMLNWMKSGGE
+832 EMLNWMKSYGE

-862 FFIHPLSRIEGL
+862 AFIHPLSRIEAGL
-874 KAVDLNSEKKQSP
+874 KAVDLNSEKKGSP

-930 SGWKNLCKN
+930 SAWKNLCKN

-947 KTTLPETIQMENY
+947 KTNLPKTTPKMGNC
-960 GCSFL
+960 GGSFL

-973 FLTTEGILNMPDIL
+973 FLTTEGLLNMPDFL
-987 QLFESRYSITFV
+987 QLFESKYSITFF

-1025 AIFLQ
+1025 AVFLQ
-1030 SVEEL
+1030 TMEEL
-1035 NYEDSCDTVISR
+1035 NCEDSCDTVISR
-1047 MMALSLQYMCCWII
+1047 LMALSLQYTCCWII
-1061 FYSRGRLSLEY
+1061 FYSRERSSLEY

-1125 ASNISPHEWLDKSW
+1125 ASSISPDEWLDKSW
-1139 LSVLPSEPEKC
+1139 LSVLPSETEKS

-1168 GSSLNRLFLASFD
+1168 GFSLSRLFLASFD
-1181 QLQELLPEI
+1181 QLQELLPEV
-1190 PKKVLKHFSDM
+1190 PKKVLKHFSEM
-1201 ISSYSLNTAVLEKTV
+1201 ISSYSLNTAALKKTV
-1216 KGASHPENQN
+1216 KCASHPENQN
-1226 NFNTLNLDN
+1226 NFSTLHLDN
-1235 KQNCQIL
+1235 KQNFQIL
-1242 DLLDKAQ
+1242 ELLDKAQ
-1249 NSTGTSHTNSE
+1249 TSTGTSHMNSE
-1260 ALIPPLNTRKGFLK
+1260 ALIPPLNRRKGFFK
-1274 SDLPSCMQ
+1274 SDLLSCMQ
-1282 KKACSS
+1282 KNACSS
-1288 DVITRRKL
+1288 DVITRKKP
-1296 DFFAVPKDYED
+1296 DFCAVSKDYED
-1307 FAHLEVK
+1307 FAHPEAK
-1314 NSLHVQRQPFRM
+1314 NSLPVQRQPFRM
-1326 HDSSDHSSKDPEKED
+1326 HDSSDHSTKDSEKED
-1341 FFATFTASAPQ
+1341 FFATFSDCAPQ
-1352 ESSKSFLDEFRD
+1352 ESSKSFLEELRD
-1364 TTFKSLEI
+1364 TAFKSPEI
-1372 QVDQPLWNDSSSTG
+1372 QIDQPLWNDSSSPG

-1398 DFFNDT
+1398 DFFGDA

-1415 GETSKGKRKQTPP
+1415 GRVSKGKRKQRPP
-1428 FLRIKEKIKTD
+1428 FLWTKEKIKTE
-1439 SEFPEVQE
+1439 SGFPEVRK